1 MIMTKILM
9 AAWLCRTSMGFV
21 SPRQLQVVGKQS
33 SVLASASAS
42 TSRYGAITI
51 GSTTTSTTTRLFS
64 ASNSN
69 GIDTNNLGIS
79 RLETLQTMLSSHGA
93 PGSIGCSLPDGDL
106 EPINFSSLGSSKN
119 SKDDEEPE
127 LITTMTSA
135 DLNADEY
142 TNLHPHLY
150 PLAKS
155 KSTGN
160 FICALRR
167 AFADDNS
174 DMYESSS
181 NTPWPIVEAKLGGP
195 GMRLLA
201 LNSEH
206 YMRRIVCEC
215 DFNGER
221 KELIEYY
228 NKDLGKDIIKDEALD
243 RPYEEG
249 AVEQLGYVTKKIIS
263 ITTTTTR
270 GIRSFYFDV
279 NQL

>member
-1 MIMTKILM
+1 MRMANILM

-33 SVLASASAS
+33 SVLASAS
-42 TSRYGAITI
+42 TSRYGAAITT
-51 GSTTTSTTTRLFS
+51 GGSTTTRLFS
-64 ASNSN
+64 VSKSN
-69 GIDTNNLGIS
+69 GIEANNNLGIS

-106 EPINFSSLGSSKN
+106 EPINFSSMGSSNEKN
-119 SKDDEEPE
+119 IKDDEEPE
-127 LITTMTSA
+127 LITTMSA
-135 DLNADEY
+135 DLNTADEY

-181 NTPWPIVEAKLGGP
+181 NAPWPIVEAKLSGP

-228 NKDLGKDIIKDEALD
+228 NKDLGKDMIKDEALD

-249 AVEQLGYVTKKIIS
+249 AVEQLGYVNKK
-263 ITTTTTR
+263 
-270 GIRSFYFDV
+270 
-279 NQL
+279 

>member
-1 MIMTKILM
+1 MTKILM

-21 SPRQLQVVGKQS
+21 SPRQLQVIGKQS
-33 SVLASASAS
+33 SVLASAS

-51 GSTTTSTTTRLFS
+51 GCTTTRLFS
-64 ASNSN
+64 ASKSN

-93 PGSIGCSLPDGDL
+93 PGSIGCSSPDGDL
-106 EPINFSSLGSSKN
+106 EPINFSSMCSSEN
-119 SKDDEEPE
+119 SKDDKEPE
-127 LITTMTSA
+127 LITTMSA

-181 NTPWPIVEAKLGGP
+181 NAPWPIVEAKLGGP

-228 NKDLGKDIIKDEALD
+228 NKDLGKDMIKDEALD

-249 AVEQLGYVTKKIIS
+249 AVEQLGYVTKKI
-263 ITTTTTR
+263 
-270 GIRSFYFDV
+270 
-279 NQL
+279 

>member
-1 MIMTKILM
+1 MTKILM
-9 AAWLCRTSMGFV
+9 AACLCRTSMGFV

-51 GSTTTSTTTRLFS
+51 GSTTTTTTTRLFS

-106 EPINFSSLGSSKN
+106 EPINFSSMGSSEN

-263 ITTTTTR
+263 ITTTTR
-270 GIRSFYFDV
+270 GFRSFYFDV
-279 NQL
+279 IQL